1 MYEMFATTQIR
12 LSCERMQGLHARK
25 LLLILSPFAVFNGS
39 ITLDPAGL
47 DSGFFR
53 FVNNVQKEYQQG
65 YISYPIRL
73 LAICG

>member
-1 MYEMFATTQIR
+1 MLQIR
-12 LSCERMQGLHARK
+12 LSYERMQGLHARK

-39 ITLDPAGL
+39 IILDPAGL
-47 DSGFFR
+47 VSGFFR
-53 FVNNVQKEYQQG
+53 FVNNVQEYQQG